1 MLIFQLL
8 LLLWATGDVIWW
20 RSADRRA
27 RRLPGSRVWRGLIGI
42 FVASQLAYLTTFE
55 AGAVRDRVILVR
67 PTVWSVTA
75 YLWHFLILPPTLLAL
90 AAGQIVRTAR
100 GKPTRS
106 SEPPAQLPGSG
117 TGISRRQA
125 LGAVAVALPPLV
137 TFAVVGRATAELGR
151 FRVARR
157 TLYLSTLPSD
167 LDGLT
172 IAHVTDLH
180 IGRFL
185 PPGAM
190 ERVADATN
198 ALAADL
204 VAFTGDL
211 FDASAPGMSEG
222 FEFLRRLDPRNGL
235 VLIEGNHDIME
246 GAMKFERAMK
256 EAGVPLLLD
265 EQRVFRVPGR
275 ATPVQFLGITWG
287 ELKTGRELGRH
298 GKHAN
303 TIYRDPTA
311 VSRTASVLQVAALR
325 APGAFP
331 ILLAH
336 HPHAFDPAAE
346 IGFPLILAGHTHGGQ
361 LMLTPDIG
369 AGPIRFRYWQGLY
382 QKPGSQLFI
391 SNGVGNW
398 FPLRVNAPAEI
409 VHLTLRR
416 QPPLA

>member
-1 MLIFQLL
+1 MLILQLL
-8 LLLWATGDVIWW
+8 MLLWVIGDVIWW

-27 RRLPGSRVWRGLIGI
+27 RRLAGSRVWRGLIGA
-42 FVASQLAYLTTFE
+42 FVASQLAYLSIFE
-55 AGAVRDRVILVR
+55 AGVVRDRVIDVR

-75 YLWHFLILPPTLLAL
+75 YLWHFLFLPAALLAL
-90 AAGQIVRTAR
+90 GAGRAMRMVRGWLPCGPAA
-100 GKPTRS
+100 PEES
-106 SEPPAQLPGSG
+106 PGPKAMM
-117 TGISRRQA
+117 SRRQA
-125 LGAVAVALPPLV
+125 LGAAAIALPPLV
-137 TFAVVGRATAELGR
+137 TFAVTGRAAADLGR
-151 FRVARR
+151 FRITRR
-157 TLYLSTLPSD
+157 ELHLPTLPAD

-185 PPGAM
+185 PAGAM
-190 ERVADATN
+190 ERVADAAN

-211 FDASAPGMSEG
+211 FDASAPDMSDG
-222 FEFLRRLDPRNGL
+222 FEFLRRLDPRHGM

-246 GAMKFERAMK
+246 GAVKFEHAMK
-256 EAGVPLLLD
+256 EANAPLLLD
-265 EQRVFRVPGR
+265 EGRTFRIPGR

-287 ELKTGRELGRH
+287 ESKLGRELGRH

-303 TIYRDPTA
+303 TIYRDPTGA
-311 VSRTASVLQVAALR
+311 SRAASVRQMAALR
-325 APGAFP
+325 AAGAFP
-331 ILLAH
+331 VLLAH
-336 HPHAFDPAAE
+336 HPHAFDPAAQA
-346 IGFPLILAGHTHGGQ
+346 GFPLILAGHTHGGQ
-361 LMLTPDIG
+361 LMLTRHIG

-382 QKPGSQLFI
+382 HKPGSQLFI

-416 QPPLA
+416 SAATA

>member
-1 MLIFQLL
+1 MLILQLL
-8 LLLWATGDVIWW
+8 LLLWATGDIIWW
-20 RSADRRA
+20 RSADRRV
-27 RRLPGSRVWRGLIGI
+27 RRLPGSRAWRGLIGI
-42 FVASQLAYLTTFE
+42 FVASQLAYLSIFE
-55 AGAVRDRVILVR
+55 AGAVRDRVIDVR

-75 YLWHFLILPPTLLAL
+75 YLWHFLVLPLALAAL
-90 AAGQIVRTAR
+90 AAGQIVRTVR
-100 GKPTRS
+100 RKPSRAPV
-106 SEPPAQLPGSG
+106 PPTESTSPG

-125 LGAVAVALPPLV
+125 LGAAAVALPPLV
-137 TFAVVGRATAELGR
+137 TFAVVGRATAELGQ

-204 VAFTGDL
+204 VSFTGDL
-211 FDASAPGMSEG
+211 FDASAPGMSDG
-222 FEFLRRLDPRNGL
+222 FEFLRRLDPRHGL
-235 VLIEGNHDIME
+235 VMIEGNHDIME
-246 GAMKFERAMK
+246 GSMKFERAMK
-256 EAGVPLLLD
+256 EAGAPLLLD

-311 VSRTASVLQVAALR
+311 ASRTASVNQMAGLR

-346 IGFPLILAGHTHGGQ
+346 VGFPLILAGHTHGGQ
-361 LMLTPDIG
+361 LMLTRDIG

>member
-1 MLIFQLL
+1 MLILQLL
-8 LLLWATGDVIWW
+8 LLLWATGDAVWW
-20 RSADRRA
+20 RTADRWA
-27 RRLPGSRVWRGLIGI
+27 RRLPRGPIWRGLIGA
-42 FVASQLAYLTTFE
+42 FVASQIAYLSIFE
-55 AGAVRDRVILVR
+55 AGVIQDRVIDVR
-67 PTVWSVTA
+67 PTLWSVTA
-75 YLWHFLILPPTLLAL
+75 YLWHFLILPATLLAL
-90 AAGQIVRTAR
+90 AAGQM
-100 GKPTRS
+100 TRS
-106 SEPPAQLPGSG
+106 ARRKLSRRAAAPAELSAAS
-117 TGISRRQA
+117 TGVSRRQA
-125 LGAVAVALPPLV
+125 LGAAAVALPPLI
-137 TFAVVGRATAELGR
+137 TFAVTGRAAAELGQ
-151 FRVARR
+151 FRVTRR
-157 TLYLSTLPSD
+157 TLYLSSLPED

-211 FDASAPGMSEG
+211 FDASAPDMSDG
-222 FEFLRRLDPRNGL
+222 FEFLRRLDPRHGL
-235 VLIEGNHDIME
+235 VFIEGNHDIMA
-246 GAMKFERAMK
+246 GAMKFEQAMR
-256 EAGVPLLLD
+256 EAGAPLLLD
-265 EQRVFRVPGR
+265 EQRLFRVPGR

-303 TIYRDPTA
+303 TIYRDPTPA
-311 VSRTASVLQVAALR
+311 SRSASVRRMAALR
-325 APGAFP
+325 APGSFP

-336 HPHAFDPAAE
+336 HPHAFDPAADA
-346 IGFPLILAGHTHGGQ
+346 GFPLTLAGHTHGGQ
-361 LMLTPDIG
+361 LMLTRDIG

-382 QKPGSQLFI
+382 QKPGAQLFI

-416 QPPLA
+416 QPSLS